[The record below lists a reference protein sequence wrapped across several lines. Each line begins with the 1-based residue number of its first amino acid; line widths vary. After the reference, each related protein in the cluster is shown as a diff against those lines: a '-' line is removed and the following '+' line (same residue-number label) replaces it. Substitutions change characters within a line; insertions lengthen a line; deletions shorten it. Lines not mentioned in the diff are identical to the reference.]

1 MLKAYGGLDPAIL
14 LVRPGLRCHNTP
26 YRFTNGV
33 IVGKNVSHDD
43 VLRARIRRAIAV
55 PRSRCP
61 EPFGVVAREATAAGL
76 PGGRVS
82 SVRTTELSTGGASNI
97 IATLGRCPG
106 NTGKHRAGC
115 SSSLDD
121 ALTRKRPA
129 TSTPGLFSEPA
140 GAPSRVRLPGG
151 YGHSASAR
159 HLEKSVCT
167 QVTCLCACPGLFAET
182 TREAVLMHSASLAN
196 E

>member
-1 MLKAYGGLDPAIL
+1 M
-14 LVRPGLRCHNTP
+14 
-26 YRFTNGV
+26 

-106 NTGKHRAGC
+106 NAGKHRAGC
-115 SSSLDD
+115 SPSMND
-121 ALTRKRPA
+121 ALTRKGLA
-129 TSTPGLFSEPA
+129 TNTPGLFSERA
-140 GAPSRVRLPGG
+140 GAPSRVRLLRG
-151 YGHSASAR
+151 YRHYATAC
-159 HLEKSVCT
+159 HLERSVCT
-167 QVTCLCACPGLFAET
+167 PITWLCTCSGPFAET
-182 TREAVLMHSASLAN
+182 TRGAVLIPSASLAN